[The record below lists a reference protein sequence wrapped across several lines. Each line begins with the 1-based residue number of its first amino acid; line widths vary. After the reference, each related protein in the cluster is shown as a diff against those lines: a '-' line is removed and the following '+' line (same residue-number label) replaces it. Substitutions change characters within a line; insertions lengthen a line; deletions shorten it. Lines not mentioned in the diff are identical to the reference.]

1 MKSRSTFA
9 ALVLAIMP
17 FTTGCWVRSVY
28 PFYEDSD
35 VVIDQTLAGAWVG
48 EGELRNC
55 VLAISLSAASRTYMI
70 EVANSENKTAGCKAT
85 TETQSESMEFRGQ
98 LVQIG
103 QRRFFDMVDMDHDG
117 LDMLLKVE
125 TEKPGLALTPLDSE
139 WMANAMEN
147 QTVKLRGRAEVLGGE
162 FGAGPPPD
170 GRVTL
175 VSATSDLRDFL
186 RQHADDKGVFSESAR
201 MMFRRK

>member
-1 MKSRSTFA
+1 MKFRCTFA
-9 ALVLAIMP
+9 ALILVAIP

-35 VVIDQTLAGAWVG
+35 VVVDQTLAGAWVG
-48 EGELRNC
+48 DGELRNC
-55 VLAISLSAASRTYMI
+55 VLAINLSAASRTYTI
-70 EVANSENKTAGCKAT
+70 EVANSENKTAGCKAI
-85 TETQSESMEFRGQ
+85 TETQSERVAFRGQ

-103 QRRFFDMVDMDHDG
+103 QRRFFDVVDMEHDG
-117 LDMLLKVE
+117 LDMLLKIE
-125 TEKPGLALTPLDSE
+125 TDKTGLALTPLDSE
-139 WMANAMEN
+139 WMANAMDSN
-147 QTVKLRGRAEVLGGE
+147 NVKLQGRTEFFGGE

-175 VSATSDLRDFL
+175 VSTTTDLRDFL
-186 RQHADDKGVFSESAR
+186 RQHADDKAVFSGSGR

>member
-1 MKSRSTFA
+1 MKSKSTCV
-9 ALVLAIMP
+9 ALILAITP
-17 FTTGCWVRSVY
+17 LLSGCWVRSVY

-55 VLAISLSAASRTYMI
+55 VLAISLGAVSRTYTI
-70 EVANSENKTAGCKAT
+70 EVANSENKTAECKAS
-85 TETQSESMEFRGQ
+85 TETQGEPMAFRGQ

-103 QRRFFDMVDMDHDG
+103 QKRFFDVVDMDHEG

-125 TEKPGLALTPLDSE
+125 TDKPGLALTPLDSE
-139 WMANAMEN
+139 WMANAMDSN
-147 QTVKLRGRAEVLGGE
+147 TVKLQGRAEVFGGE
-162 FGAGPPPD
+162 FGVGPPPD

-175 VSATSDLRDFL
+175 VSATNDLRDFL
-186 RQHADDKGVFSESAR
+186 RQHADDKGVFSESGR
-201 MMFRRK
+201 MTFRRK

>member
-9 ALVLAIMP
+9 ALILAIMP

-55 VLAISLSAASRTYMI
+55 VLAINLSAASRTYTI
-70 EVANSENKTAGCKAT
+70 EVANSENKTAGCKAS
-85 TETQSESMEFRGQ
+85 TETQGEPTAFRGQ

-103 QRRFFDMVDMDHDG
+103 QRRFFDVVNMDHDG
-117 LDMLLKVE
+117 LDVLLKVE
-125 TEKPGLALTPLDSE
+125 TDKLGLALTPLDSE
-139 WMANAMEN
+139 WMANAMDSN
-147 QTVKLRGRAEVLGGE
+147 TVKLQGRAEVFGGE

-175 VSATSDLRDFL
+175 VSTTTDLRDFL
-186 RQHADDKGVFSESAR
+186 RQHADDKGVFSESGR
-201 MMFRRK
+201 MMFHRK

>member
-1 MKSRSTFA
+1 M
-9 ALVLAIMP
+9 AIMP

-55 VLAISLSAASRTYMI
+55 VLAINLSAASRTYTI

-103 QRRFFDMVDMDHDG
+103 QRRFFDVVNVDHDG

-125 TEKPGLALTPLDSE
+125 TDKPGLALTPMDSE
-139 WMANAMEN
+139 WMANAMDSN
-147 QTVKLRGRAEVLGGE
+147 TVKLQGRAEAFGGE
-162 FGAGPPPD
+162 FGTGPPPD

-175 VSATSDLRDFL
+175 VSATSELREFL
-186 RQHADDKGVFSESAR
+186 RQHVSDKGVFSESWR
-201 MMFRRK
+201 T